1 MRRSFP
7 ELAGG
12 AVAFGILALLPLVAG
27 DYALSVGLN
36 FLLWSALALSWALFS
51 GLSGYVSLGH
61 AVFYGIGAYVMV
73 LCWQVLPLWPAVL
86 LAGLAAGLFAL
97 CLGWPCLRVRGPYFV
112 ILTFGVAEFAKYVVV
127 TIEAG
132 LGRTGRLLLG
142 TPSLA
147 TLYEAVLGLAALS
160 FVLFFAVRR
169 SRFGAGVLAL
179 RADES
184 AAESIGINASASKL
198 ALFTASAVIP
208 GMAGA
213 LIALRST
220 YFEPM
225 QAFSPVTSFTIV
237 TIGILG
243 GSDAAPGPVL
253 GAGFL
258 VLISELLWAR
268 APEIYM
274 IVLGLLLVGFVL
286 FVPEGIYG
294 RLQGLARS
302 GGR

>member
-1 MRRSFP
+1 MSRGSGIV
-7 ELAGG
+7 LAAIALG
-12 AVAFGILALLPLVAG
+12 ALGLVPVVAS
-27 DYALSVGLN
+27 DYTLSVALN
-36 FLLWSALALSWALFS
+36 FLLWSALALSWSLFS

-73 LCWQVLPLWPAVL
+73 VCWQVLPIWSAVL
-86 LAGLAAGLFAL
+86 LAGLAGGVFAFS
-97 CLGWPCLRVRGPYFV
+97 LGWPCLRVRGPYFV
-112 ILTFGVAEFAKYVVV
+112 ILTFGIAEFTKYVVV

-132 LGRTGRLLLG
+132 LGRTGRLLIG

-147 TLYEAVLGLAALS
+147 ALYEAVLVLAALS
-160 FVLFFAVRR
+160 FALFAAIRR
-169 SRFGAGVLAL
+169 SRIGAGIIAI
-179 RADES
+179 RADET
-184 AAESIGINASASKL
+184 AAESIGINTNATKL
-198 ALFTASAVIP
+198 ALFTLSAIIP
-208 GMAGA
+208 AMAGA
-213 LIALRST
+213 IMALRAT

-243 GSDAAPGPVL
+243 GADAPPGPVL

-274 IVLGLLLVGFVL
+274 ILLGILLVIFVL

-294 RLQGLARS
+294 RLHLLAKPAR
-302 GGR
+302 R